1 MPKDAS
7 RYAFFEQDGMRI
19 YYTPKLERKTDILEL
34 DYVRFLFHGRPLM
47 TGPEALLAT
56 IIMARI

>member
-1 MPKDAS
+1 
-7 RYAFFEQDGMRI
+7 MRI
-19 YYTPKLERKTDILEL
+19 YYTPKLERKTDVLEL

-47 TGPEALLAT
+47 TGPETLLAT